1 MRQAFIVA
9 DQKSQIQKSNQN
21 QNQKNTEYAEKSNR
35 NKAANTDRNITDAL
49 IKDKEK
55 MNWLMS
61 LSGTKTSLLLIWT
74 QTFLRRD
81 AKKPKY
87 KDQRQSEELR
97 GKHWG
102 NQVYSKE

>member
-55 MNWLMS
+55 IN
-61 LSGTKTSLLLIWT
+61 
-74 QTFLRRD
+74 
-81 AKKPKY
+81 
-87 KDQRQSEELR
+87 
-97 GKHWG
+97 
-102 NQVYSKE
+102 